1 MKKIILNLI
10 CALLMVSFIPTKAF
24 AVGGFSVSTTGVTLH
39 PGESTSF
46 SVTASNAAGRVNISS
61 SDPSI
66 ASVSTSAVFLDL
78 NSESVTITAGSIG
91 STTISIVTSSNF
103 ATYDEEN
110 LGGQT
115 RTISVNVVEV
125 PKPTPAPQPTTTPAP
140 APVAA
145 PSSQNNDS
153 GIEQPSSNEQSD
165 DPNEADETIE
175 SKTYTMKLKRETTH
189 EGCPECEMVECPSQT
204 PVFMIIAIIECL
216 GIVGMIVFLVL
227 RSGGKN
233 EGQR

>member
-10 CALLMVSFIPTKAF
+10 YALLMVSLIPTKVF

-46 SVTASNAAGRVNISS
+46 SVTASNAAGRINISS

-125 PKPTPAPQPTTTPAP
+125 PKPTPTPTP

-175 SKTYTMKLKRETTH
+175 SKTYTMKLKRKTANE
-189 EGCPECEMVECPSQT
+189 ECPECEMVECPSQT

-227 RSGGKN
+227 RGGGKN